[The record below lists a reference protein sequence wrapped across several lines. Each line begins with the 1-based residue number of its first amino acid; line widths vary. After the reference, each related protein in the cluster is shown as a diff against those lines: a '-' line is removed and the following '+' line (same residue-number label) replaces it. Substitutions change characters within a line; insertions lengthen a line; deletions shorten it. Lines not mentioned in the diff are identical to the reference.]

1 MRTSLHFPSP
11 LVSPFFRKYLV
22 ELSFTACTYGYSP
35 LVCSVIRPTTLVW
48 PKLSVYVL
56 TPSVLTPPKPG
67 NTALLWALLP
77 LKVRLSASA
86 NRLLAGHCSLYQ
98 ASNLRFM
105 SKIQQR
111 LPLFSLEPRVDRSI

>member
-1 MRTSLHFPSP
+1 MRTSLHFPP
-11 LVSPFFRKYLV
+11 PVSPSFRKYLV
-22 ELSFTACTYGYSP
+22 ELRLTACTYGYSP

-48 PKLSVYVL
+48 PMLSAYML
-56 TPSVLTPPKPG
+56 TPSVLTPPKPA

-86 NRLLAGHCSLYQ
+86 NRLLVGHCSLYQ

-105 SKIQQR
+105 SKIQQQ
-111 LPLFSLEPRVDRSI
+111 LPLCSLQPRVDRSI